1 MRFFSFATLLLL
13 TYSTHLSARLPQI
26 EPKQAQGK
34 INEMLR
40 SHVSHK
46 KMDPELAKRAL
57 QNFLEQLDPS
67 KTYFLESDVR
77 QWSEPSDAALNQLM
91 HEYAQADYKTF
102 AQIQDAMGKAIVR
115 RRSWAD
121 ALSKE
126 DYRKKVDPQ
135 TFKDLKWAK
144 TEEELRERILQIRAL
159 QKQAVQKLEPN
170 LQETSVQ
177 RIAKRQA
184 HVEDE
189 ILETDA
195 TKRQRFLL
203 MNVLKAT
210 AGSLDAHTS
219 YFSPDEAEQFMIG
232 VQQRLEGIGA
242 QLRDDI
248 NGFTVTKLVEGGPA
262 ARGGLLKVKDKIIAV
277 DGVPVVGMDVTDA
290 VELIRGQTN
299 TPVVLTVLRALVDEV
314 GGGEP
319 TELEHRVDVTVQ
331 RGEVVIQEARYERAL
346 IPFGKGVIA
355 HIQLHSFYQDLDSS
369 GRSSAEDL
377 KREIESIEKEHLLL
391 GVLLDLRGNT
401 GGLLTQAVAVA
412 GLFISKGIVVS
423 IQDEKGDV
431 QHLRTLEG
439 HPVWNGPLVILTDR
453 ASASASEIVAQAL
466 QDYGRAIIV
475 GDDRTYG
482 KGSFQTF
489 TLNAAKNA
497 VNTTGEY
504 KVTRGR
510 YYTVSGKTPQLVGV
524 QADVLVPGPYSE
536 LDVGEKF
543 LKFPLE
549 NHAIPASFDDQLLD
563 IPPMQRQAVRM
574 LYQYQAQPKISRYDQ
589 WLKTLQANS
598 KVRIHD
604 NKRYQQFLEELK
616 KKSHDSEED
625 VGDFAIRSDF
635 PLEEA
640 IHVLQDLI
648 LFDRFETPASS
659 PPSYE
664 TVFPSSE
671 KQGEESKL
679 VPSN

>member
-1 MRFFSFATLLLL
+1 M
-13 TYSTHLSARLPQI
+13 
-26 EPKQAQGK
+26 
-34 INEMLR
+34 
-40 SHVSHK
+40 
-46 KMDPELAKRAL
+46 
-57 QNFLEQLDPS
+57 
-67 KTYFLESDVR
+67 
-77 QWSEPSDAALNQLM
+77 
-91 HEYAQADYKTF
+91 
-102 AQIQDAMGKAIVR
+102 
-115 RRSWAD
+115 
-121 ALSKE
+121 
-126 DYRKKVDPQ
+126 
-135 TFKDLKWAK
+135 
-144 TEEELRERILQIRAL
+144 
-159 QKQAVQKLEPN
+159 
-170 LQETSVQ
+170 
-177 RIAKRQA
+177 
-184 HVEDE
+184 
-189 ILETDA
+189 
-195 TKRQRFLL
+195 
-203 MNVLKAT
+203 
-210 AGSLDAHTS
+210 
-219 YFSPDEAEQFMIG
+219 
-232 VQQRLEGIGA
+232 
-242 QLRDDI
+242 
-248 NGFTVTKLVEGGPA
+248 
-262 ARGGLLKVKDKIIAV
+262 
-277 DGVPVVGMDVTDA
+277 
-290 VELIRGQTN
+290 
-299 TPVVLTVLRALVDEV
+299 
-314 GGGEP
+314 
-319 TELEHRVDVTVQ
+319 
-331 RGEVVIQEARYERAL
+331 
-346 IPFGKGVIA
+346 
-355 HIQLHSFYQDLDSS
+355 
-369 GRSSAEDL
+369 
-377 KREIESIEKEHLLL
+377 
-391 GVLLDLRGNT
+391 LLDLRGNT